1 MSEETT
7 PNADAGLDEGAVTSA
22 PTSVPAS
29 APTSASVPAPR
40 RPRRLFPYVLGGVLV
55 LGLAAGGTYT
65 GVTVAGAER
74 HAPTIGWEEPA
85 PDAASDAESKDP
97 AADALAHGR
106 ASTPLSKLLLPVP
119 EGYVLGP
126 DVDRYGNDGE
136 LSARD
141 AIALVKQQG
150 KGLSGKKRRD
160 FDKRIEKLGIQGIA
174 VRSYASEDDDLVV
187 EVQVVHLKDKR
198 FGADLRRLRAEIAEL
213 LGFPKGPKIADHKD
227 ASCFAM
233 PKPKPKKTKG
243 DRGLDGMF
251 CSANESG
258 YFVSVTASGSRPF
271 DRSAVAELVK
281 KQLDHIKS
289 PGEYV

>member
-1 MSEETT
+1 MSEETN
-7 PNADAGLDEGAVTSA
+7 PNAAADAGLDEGAA
-22 PTSVPAS
+22 MD
-29 APTSASVPAPR
+29 VPAPAPAPVRAQR

-97 AADALAHGR
+97 AADALVHGKS
-106 ASTPLSKLLLPVP
+106 STPLSKLLLPVP

-141 AIALVKQQG
+141 AIALVEQQG

-198 FGADLRRLRAEIAEL
+198 FGADLRRLQAEIADL
-213 LGFPKGPKIADHKD
+213 LGFPKGPKIADHKN

-233 PKPKPKKTKG
+233 PKPKKTKG
-243 DRGLDGMF
+243 DEGLDGMV

-258 YFVSVTASGSRPF
+258 YYVSVNASGSRPF
-271 DRSAVAELVK
+271 DKSAVAELVK